1 MNNGKKPHPFFSS
14 MGERRA
20 LVYAV
25 FGTIFLV
32 SFFLVAGPELAR
44 ASSSQTPPIT
54 TPTPTFST
62 NPQPA
67 SATETQSAVT
77 PPADKVSAAVAVG
90 ETSLPTQMAT
100 DASEASV
107 SEASTSEAA
116 PEKSEDE
123 LKNISTDEVLN
134 MLRNGNTGEPLN
146 VRQLAA
152 INNLIKRMEYIS
164 EVENKMNEMT
174 RGLGTASQ
182 LPPASVAPPIGRSPQ
197 DMAVSANT
205 DARTYSISRVSG
217 AAGKFIAVLS
227 NGSTQLQVKEGDVT
241 PIGRISLVSLD
252 GVTVQT
258 NTGQVQ
264 LVFSAP
270 AALSGV
276 SATFGGR

>member
-1 MNNGKKPHPFFSS
+1 MNNGKKPHLFFSS
-14 MGERRA
+14 TGKSRA

-25 FGTIFLV
+25 FGPILLV
-32 SFFLVAGPELAR
+32 SFLFVTGPELAR
-44 ASSSQTPPIT
+44 ASSSQMSPT
-54 TPTPTFST
+54 TPVPTFST
-62 NPQPA
+62 NPQPVSTA
-67 SATETQSAVT
+67 ESQSAAT
-77 PPADKVSAAVAVG
+77 PPADKVSTAVAVG
-90 ETSLPTQMAT
+90 ETSLPTQMVT
-100 DASEASV
+100 DTNESSASETV
-107 SEASTSEAA
+107 

-164 EVENKMNEMT
+164 EVEHKMSEMT
-174 RGLGTASQ
+174 RGLGTASP
-182 LPPASVAPPIGRSPQ
+182 LPSASVAPPIGRSPQ
-197 DMAVSANT
+197 DMAISANT

-217 AAGKFIAVLS
+217 AAGKFTAVIS
-227 NGSTQLQVKEGDVT
+227 NGSTQLQVKQGDVT
-241 PIGRISLVSLD
+241 PIGRISFVSLD

-258 NTGQVQ
+258 DSGPVQ

>member
-14 MGERRA
+14 TGKSRA
-20 LVYAV
+20 VVYAA
-25 FGTIFLV
+25 FGLILLV
-32 SFFLVAGPELAR
+32 SFLFVTGPELAR
-44 ASSSQTPPIT
+44 ASSSQTSPPT
-54 TPTPTFST
+54 MPAPTFST

-67 SATETQSAVT
+67 NTAESQSAAT

-90 ETSLPTQMAT
+90 ETSLPTQMVT
-100 DASEASV
+100 DANETSA
-107 SEASTSEAA
+107 SEAA

-164 EVENKMNEMT
+164 EVEHKMSEMT
-174 RGLGTASQ
+174 RGLGTASP
-182 LPPASVAPPIGRSPQ
+182 LPVASVAPPMGRSPQ
-197 DMAVSANT
+197 DMAVSVNT

-217 AAGKFIAVLS
+217 AAGQFIAVLS
-227 NGSTQLQVKEGDVT
+227 NGSAQMQVKQGDVT
-241 PIGRISLVSLD
+241 PIGRISFVSLD

-258 NTGQVQ
+258 DNGSVQ

-276 SATFGGR
+276 SATFGRH